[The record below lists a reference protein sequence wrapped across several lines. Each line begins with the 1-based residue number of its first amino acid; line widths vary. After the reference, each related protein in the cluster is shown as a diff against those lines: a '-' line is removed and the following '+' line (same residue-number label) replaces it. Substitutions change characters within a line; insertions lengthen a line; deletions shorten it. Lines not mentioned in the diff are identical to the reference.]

1 MPILL
6 MSKWYMQ
13 RKQEHIYLEKAQIV
27 NSHGLAGRGGNRY
40 NWSFNNRMK

>member
-13 RKQEHIYLEKAQIV
+13 RKQVHIYPEAQIV
-27 NSHGLAGRGGNRY
+27 NSHNLAGRGGNRY